1 MCVRERDCRSTDNE
15 SVRLCSMGFEGKFHP
30 ISERTLYMMVAETCV
45 ALGDTCLSSESLME
59 LNLYSRLKVAS
70 PRSSLPTSAP

>member
-1 MCVRERDCRSTDNE
+1 MNQ
-15 SVRLCSMGFEGKFHP
+15 SVYAAWVLRVKQFHP